1 MDIIMLE
8 KRAPTLRCNN
18 CKNMVIIPRYAK
30 EMVFPNLMVVVVVEY
45 LEVYLE
51 DSRHLRLL

>member
-1 MDIIMLE
+1 MLE

-51 DSRHLRLL
+51 DSGHLRLL